1 MANQFEPY
9 VDLKTAAEYLGVSEK
24 TVRRMISDEKSPA
37 RREVVCRPHSHEKAA
52 LATLARAV
60 SSI

>member
-37 RREVVCRPHSHEKAA
+37 RYVTYQDRS
-52 LATLARAV
+52 T
-60 SSI
+60 